1 MIIIHTD
8 GGARGN
14 PGPAAAGYT
23 IDRDHEHI
31 TGRGVYLGNS
41 LTNNWAEYEAL
52 YLALSHCVDLRLV
65 HEPITAL
72 LDSKLVVEQVM
83 GNWKIKEP
91 SLRDQYTKIKELLR
105 AHSIR
110 LTCRHIP
117 REENKRADAFVNK
130 ALDEHVA

>member
-1 MIIIHTD
+1 MITIHTD

-23 IDRDHEHI
+23 IERDHELLAE
-31 TGRGVYLGNS
+31 RGVYLGDS

-52 YLALSHCVDLRLV
+52 NLALLNLV
-65 HEPITAL
+65 ELKLAHEEVTAL

-91 SLRDQYTKIKELLR
+91 SLREQYSKIKNVIR
-105 AHSIR
+105 DHSIR
-110 LTCRHIP
+110 LTCKHIP
-117 REENKRADAFVNK
+117 REKNKRADALVNH
-130 ALDEHVA
+130 ALDSHQ

>member
-1 MIIIHTD
+1 MITIHTD

-23 IDRDHEHI
+23 IDRDDTPIAE
-31 TGRGVYLGNS
+31 RGVYLGDS

-52 YLALSHCVDLRLV
+52 RLAILHIVDLHLSR
-65 HEPITAL
+65 EPITAL

-91 SLRDQYTKIKELLR
+91 SLREQHARIKELLR
-105 AHSIR
+105 AHSIT

-117 REENKRADAFVNK
+117 REKNKRADALVNK
-130 ALDEHVA
+130 ALDEHA